1 MFVLTIK
8 VLLKLPS
15 GKPLKVVLLG
25 KTGNGKSATGNTL
38 LGRDVFEENRGA
50 KSVWTRCKIV
60 KKRDDERQIHVID
73 TPGFMDTALIDRMSE
88 HSDSWLS
95 DQKEH
100 QKKVLEEAATMFTLA
115 PDGFDAIAL
124 VVKYGAKFTQEDAQV
139 FTLIQAW
146 LGEKAERHMF
156 LILTSADEARR
167 LAEKD
172 NVPLERIKEE
182 YLETFPSWLQEFVQ
196 RIGENRVLLFDN
208 TLEKDTDAS
217 KEQVSRFIE
226 V

>member
-15 GKPLKVVLLG
+15 GKRLKVVLLG

-38 LGRDVFEENRGA
+38 LGREVFKENHSA
-50 KSVWTRCKIV
+50 KSDLTECKLE
-60 KKRDDERQIHVID
+60 RREDERQIDVID
-73 TPGFMDTALIDRMSE
+73 TPGFMNTALIDKMSE
-88 HSDSWLS
+88 HPDCWLS
-95 DQKEH
+95 DEKEH
-100 QKKVLEEAATMFTLA
+100 KEKVLQEAATMFTKA

-124 VVKYGAKFTQEDAQV
+124 VLVYGTKFTEEDARV

-146 LGEKAERHMF
+146 LGEEAERHMF
-156 LILTSADEARR
+156 LILTKADQARR
-167 LAEKD
+167 VAEKN
-172 NVPLERIKEE
+172 NVPLERIKKE
-182 YLETFPSWLQEFVQ
+182 YIESLPSWVQEFVR

-217 KEQVSRFIE
+217 KEQVSRLIQ